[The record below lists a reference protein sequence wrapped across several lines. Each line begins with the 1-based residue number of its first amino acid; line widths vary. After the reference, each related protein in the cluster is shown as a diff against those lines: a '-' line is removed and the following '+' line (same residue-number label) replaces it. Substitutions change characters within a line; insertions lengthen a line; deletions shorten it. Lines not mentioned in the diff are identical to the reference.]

1 LPNKK
6 RVKHN
11 VVAAFSAGALEDLSG
26 VEPEERDWISRDNIP
41 ATLRDLFVEMGR
53 VYVPVMLANAKAV
66 MQGAK
71 KVETEVD
78 GLPWV
83 QEPFPYQAK
92 CVKWIGEEYSKLDG
106 AARQAVSSI
115 IAGTGCE
122 RLLAP
127 AA

>member
-1 LPNKK
+1 
-6 RVKHN
+6 
-11 VVAAFSAGALEDLSG
+11 
-26 VEPEERDWISRDNIP
+26 
-41 ATLRDLFVEMGR
+41 
-53 VYVPVMLANAKAV
+53 MLANAGAV
-66 MQGAK
+66 MKGVK

-92 CVKWIGEEYSKLDG
+92 CIQWIGEEYDKLDG

-122 RLLAP
+122 K
-127 AA
+127 AAVSRSVIIARAYPSGR